1 MKTDEVNNIFQ
12 MLCKFNP
19 NADMRFE
26 GTEYIFSSEK
36 ENNEVEWSH
45 KNIKSIEIIFNN
57 QGRGGYTEMVV
68 KL

>member
-12 MLCKFNP
+12 MLCKFNHK
-19 NADMRFE
+19 ADMRFE
-26 GTEYIFSSEK
+26 GTEYIFSSDK

-57 QGRGGYTEMVV
+57 QGRGGFTEMVV

>member
-26 GTEYIFSSEK
+26 GTEYIFSSDK

-45 KNIKSIEIIFNN
+45 KNIKSIEI
-57 QGRGGYTEMVV
+57 Y
-68 KL
+68 

>member
-1 MKTDEVNNIFQ
+1 MKTYKVNEIFQ
-12 MLCKFNP
+12 MLSKFNP

-26 GTEYIFSSEK
+26 GTEYIFSSDK

-45 KNIKSIEIIFNN
+45 NNIKSIEIIFNN
-57 QGRGGYTEMVV
+57 QGRGEYTEMVV

>member
-1 MKTDEVNNIFQ
+1 MKTNEVNDIFQ
-12 MLCKFNP
+12 ILCKFNP

-26 GTEYIFSSEK
+26 GKEYIFDSHK
-36 ENNEVEWSH
+36 EDEEIKWSH

-57 QGRGGYTEMVV
+57 QGRTEMVV